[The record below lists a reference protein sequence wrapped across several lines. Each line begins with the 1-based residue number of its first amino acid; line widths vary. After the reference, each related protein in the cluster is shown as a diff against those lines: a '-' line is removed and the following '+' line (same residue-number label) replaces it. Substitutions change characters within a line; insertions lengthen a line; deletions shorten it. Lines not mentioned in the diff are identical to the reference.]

1 MVETKPKSPEGDQPT
16 GQPREPQQE
25 RALALPQLDVGF
37 DFASFCVAVFAV
49 SVLFTGAVFG
59 YRFLILERTLNEQTQ
74 QIAQL
79 ESELSNPELKKIE
92 KQIQEIAGGIDKIRP
107 ILDEKIRY
115 AELFWTLRKVTEKS
129 VRWRSMG
136 FNETKQLSLTGEAAS
151 WGNVARQLAA
161 LKQDERFSGVEMISA
176 SLQEGEKGVLVSFA
190 VTAQVLVEKLFPP
203 AQ

>member
-1 MVETKPKSPEGDQPT
+1 MVETKPKSAGPDQPT
-16 GQPREPQQE
+16 GQPLQPQQE
-25 RALALPQLDVGF
+25 RALALTQLDVGF

-59 YRFLILERTLNEQTQ
+59 YRFLILERALNEQTQ

-129 VRWRSMG
+129 VRWRSFG
-136 FNETKQLSLTGEAAS
+136 LNEAKQLSLTGEALG

-161 LKQDERFSGVEMISA
+161 LKQDERFSKVEMTSA
-176 SLQEGEKGVLVSFA
+176 SLQEGEEGVRVSFA
-190 VTAQVLVEKLFPP
+190 VTAQVLVEKLLPP